1 MAKQLDVYRAWL
13 GITDTARPLTH
24 YQLLRLAKFE
34 DDPARIRLHYRKM
47 NGHVRKFAT
56 GDFAPQ
62 SQELLN
68 ELAKAMLCLTD
79 TRRKGEYDA
88 SLGRGEAS
96 KRRKHTLEE
105 ILVGRKIIDSAGL
118 EKVRNLAKAIN
129 LDIRNAVM
137 QQKLA
142 APDAVMQA
150 YAESLGLPYID
161 LGDVGVNE
169 ELAPQVPAVLAR
181 QHSCV
186 PVMVDQGVLLMASPN
201 PLIPEVEEELRLRMG
216 VPIRSVLCTPGEVN
230 AAVAKYYPK
239 EAAAAQMAAGVATGV
254 APSSVASPGNAKK
267 EKKAKEEDDADER
280 PTVDKATLKKRQ
292 QIGAG
297 FGFMWAFMGLVLFG
311 NLAPRM
317 ARSWGLGT
325 NLKLYGIALGL
336 GLLGAGIGFVVGGM
350 FKRA

>member
-118 EKVRNLAKAIN
+118 EKGATWPR
-129 LDIRNAVM
+129 
-137 QQKLA
+137 
-142 APDAVMQA
+142 
-150 YAESLGLPYID
+150 
-161 LGDVGVNE
+161 
-169 ELAPQVPAVLAR
+169 
-181 QHSCV
+181 
-186 PVMVDQGVLLMASPN
+186 
-201 PLIPEVEEELRLRMG
+201 
-216 VPIRSVLCTPGEVN
+216 RSISIF
-230 AAVAKYYPK
+230 
-239 EAAAAQMAAGVATGV
+239 AT
-254 APSSVASPGNAKK
+254 
-267 EKKAKEEDDADER
+267 R
-280 PTVDKATLKKRQ
+280 
-292 QIGAG
+292 
-297 FGFMWAFMGLVLFG
+297 
-311 NLAPRM
+311 
-317 ARSWGLGT
+317 
-325 NLKLYGIALGL
+325 
-336 GLLGAGIGFVVGGM
+336 
-350 FKRA
+350 